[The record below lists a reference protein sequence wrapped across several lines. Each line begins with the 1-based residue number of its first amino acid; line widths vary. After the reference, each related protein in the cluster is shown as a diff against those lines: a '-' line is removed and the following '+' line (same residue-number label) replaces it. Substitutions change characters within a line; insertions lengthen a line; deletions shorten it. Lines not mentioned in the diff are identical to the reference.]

1 MKRIIFTIAL
11 FIAAN
16 SFCQGTVVAKRFEDC
31 PEDQWF
37 VFPGKKTLGM
47 SVYISNP
54 EYVKNEVLR
63 IIDYYKASRDIFVE
77 TYDETIIN
85 IDLENGYKVFIIMS
99 EVDYDNWK
107 RTIYLIVK

>member
-1 MKRIIFTIAL
+1 MKKLLLSVAL
-11 FIAAN
+11 LATT
-16 SFCQGTVVAKRFEDC
+16 SVYSQGTVVAKRFEEC

-37 VFPGKKTLGM
+37 VFPGRKTLGM

-63 IIDYYKASRDIFVE
+63 LIDYYKASRDIFVD
-77 TYDETIIN
+77 TYDESTIN
-85 IDLENGYKVFIIMS
+85 INLENGYKVFIVMS

-107 RTIYLIVK
+107 RIIYLIVK